1 MFQRFPFLHYWIVAH
16 TCRFSQGFGH
26 QLFGHSHC
34 DGTERMWGRL
44 TLPLQTQEHT
54 HVAPRFAHARA
65 STPNKQYGPGDS
77 DGRDTSKNPSIA
89 WLDTGQTTVRQLANL
104 LQSAGRH
111 PSPKRT
117 KPQACMRE
125 RIEHLNQ
132 GTTPM
137 SAFILRP
144 MEHLNRLLLGA
155 NQTFADAANFAPSL
169 SLSRCSTWPL
179 GSWFLRRKLNWNKS
193 QTNSLLQKWL
203 QETCFFKWYKWQER
217 YAIQLS
223 KREISTILRMWTKF
237 VPYQLSP
244 TVPLFD
250 FNFWTKQL

>member
-1 MFQRFPFLHYWIVAH
+1 MYIVANNRGFPSFQNLITMREIVNFLNFLDWIDYYMHVSKISFSPLLNCPSYVQVLTRIWAPIIWAFPLWWNWENVRKIDASTTNPGAH
-16 TCRFSQGFGH
+16 TCRATIRTRKS
-26 QLFGHSHC
+26 
-34 DGTERMWGRL
+34 
-44 TLPLQTQEHT
+44 
-54 HVAPRFAHARA
+54 

-137 SAFILRP
+137 SAFIPRP

-155 NQTFADAANFAPSL
+155 NQTFADATNFSPSL

-203 QETCFFKWYKWQER
+203 QETCFF
-217 YAIQLS
+217 
-223 KREISTILRMWTKF
+223 
-237 VPYQLSP
+237 
-244 TVPLFD
+244 
-250 FNFWTKQL
+250 

>member
-1 MFQRFPFLHYWIVAH
+1 MFFKSNYHVRNRQFLELTTTCMFQRFPFSPLLNCPSYV
-16 TCRFSQGFGH
+16 QV
-26 QLFGHSHC
+26 
-34 DGTERMWGRL
+34 L
-44 TLPLQTQEHT
+44 TRIWAPIIWAFPLWWNWENVRKILPLQNPGAYTCRAAIRTRTQEH
-54 HVAPRFAHARA
+54 
-65 STPNKQYGPGDS
+65 SKQTVGTKWQWQKGYFQESQYSMIGH
-77 DGRDTSKNPSIA
+77 
-89 WLDTGQTTVRQLANL
+89 TGQTTVMQLANL

-155 NQTFADAANFAPSL
+155 NQTFADATNFSPSL
-169 SLSRCSTWPL
+169 SLSRCSSWPL

-193 QTNSLLQKWL
+193 QSNPLLQKWL
-203 QETCFFKWYKWQER
+203 QETCFF
-217 YAIQLS
+217 
-223 KREISTILRMWTKF
+223 
-237 VPYQLSP
+237 
-244 TVPLFD
+244 
-250 FNFWTKQL
+250 